1 MRGRGSVSFVACVM
15 AAFFV
20 SAFQRPA
27 AAEETVLFDFEDPAE
42 LASWSQLKLP
52 DKNARGADE
61 PPVKIEFTAEGAT
74 HGKQALKLTFSG
86 GRYPTVVCTNA
97 PHPEMWSGFKT
108 FRADV
113 TAPRECA
120 VVFRFVYEKTN
131 RRWGWTENYSR
142 TIKIARCEKG
152 LNEVVD
158 WVRFAGGGQLGKAV
172 ALEIYMLRP
181 RRGESISIDNIRL
194 STQRPD
200 HTTPF
205 RERNPHYVG
214 EDLTRTAKYPWYP
227 MPERLTVYGENVTA
241 RSARELADKKK
252 HLWRMP
258 KERSYKEV
266 LDAWKKLYEEWRA
279 RKPKAVMAV
288 FRRGGKGYDPANPGK
303 VLPREGFEDCYI
315 LAHDPSNQ
323 FERILG
329 ETPGRTSHSE
339 VFVHRRST
347 LWRIDFSSIPTGSEI
362 LAARFFFAKRYW
374 NPVEQQLKLKPG
386 DAYYDFTAV
395 RPTFYIAT
403 PINRPWVEAEASGF
417 EYARDK
423 FWKETCGMSWDGDDP
438 DLLPL
443 VIAYGQTG
451 INNAEMDFTRAVDY
465 FTCGKHKNHG
475 FTLACPSGYFHN
487 NNVHTSEAA
496 KLKDRPAMMV
506 IYEPRQ

>member
-1 MRGRGSVSFVACVM
+1 
-15 AAFFV
+15 
-20 SAFQRPA
+20 
-27 AAEETVLFDFEDPAE
+27 
-42 LASWSQLKLP
+42 
-52 DKNARGADE
+52 
-61 PPVKIEFTAEGAT
+61 
-74 HGKQALKLTFSG
+74 
-86 GRYPTVVCTNA
+86 
-97 PHPEMWSGFKT
+97 
-108 FRADV
+108 
-113 TAPRECA
+113 
-120 VVFRFVYEKTN
+120 
-131 RRWGWTENYSR
+131 
-142 TIKIARCEKG
+142 
-152 LNEVVD
+152 
-158 WVRFAGGGQLGKAV
+158 
-172 ALEIYMLRP
+172 
-181 RRGESISIDNIRL
+181 RL

-266 LDAWKKLYEEWRA
+266 SDAWKKLYEEWRA

-315 LAHDPSNQ
+315 LAHDPGNQ

-451 INNAEMDFTRAVDY
+451 INNAEMDFTRAVEY